1 MEMDEGAE
9 ASAEGHSLTK
19 AAHQGRLRLTRLLL
33 EGGAYINES
42 NERGETPL
50 MVACRSRH
58 PDSQGAS
65 KARMVRYL
73 LENKADPN
81 IQDKVGRTALMHACL
96 ERAGPDVAAL
106 LLDHGA
112 DPSLQDHTGCSALVH
127 AIHAED
133 RDTLQVLLSA
143 CQARGKEVII
153 ITTAKSP
160 SGRHMTRQYL
170 NTPPRP
176 ACASPSE
183 IDVRTAPASL
193 AQASETEQ
201 TLFGFRDREPSAGT
215 EDAWDPGCPAGKPAL
230 PAGGPKPPPAPAWGK
245 SAPALKQQHRVA
257 SLQEEL
263 LDAASEEEPPG
274 RALALPKRLV
284 TRHQSIDV
292 KDSAP
297 LLRAWEQADARKAA
311 SEDSHHQALLPEGD
325 QLHPE
330 GPPEL
335 DADPGL
341 PAGSSTLRSV
351 VQKRNSG
358 ANHYSSDS
366 QLSAGLPPTASED
379 SRALPGKKKTLSAS
393 PSLLSGPKDA
403 PESVPPG
410 PLGRRGH
417 VVLERRGSGPFP
429 LEHSLAQPRPGFLP
443 PLNVSPF
450 PPAPDGCAGSR
461 LCSLLACGQR
471 VLVPTAPAFPK
482 EFKTKKML
490 LRRQSL
496 QTEQIKQLVN
506 F

>member
-1 MEMDEGAE
+1 MDDVAE
-9 ASAEGHSLTK
+9 APAEGHSLTK
-19 AAHQGRLRLTRLLL
+19 AVHQGRLRLTRLLL

-50 MVACRSRH
+50 MVACRSWH

-81 IQDKVGRTALMHACL
+81 IQDKLGRTALMHACL
-96 ERAGPDVAAL
+96 GRAGPAVAAL
-106 LLDHGA
+106 LLDSGA
-112 DPSLQDHTGCSALVH
+112 DPSLQDHEGCSALVH

-160 SGRHMTRQYL
+160 SGRHRARQYL

-176 ACASPSE
+176 ACTSPSE
-183 IDVRTAPASL
+183 IDVSAAASASL
-193 AQASETEQ
+193 AQASGTEGMA
-201 TLFGFRDREPSAGT
+201 LGSRDQEPPGSP
-215 EDAWDPGCPAGKPAL
+215 EDAWDPGSPVGKPTLA
-230 PAGGPKPPPAPAWGK
+230 PGGPNLALAAAWGR
-245 SAPALKQQHRVA
+245 SPPSLKHQPRVA

-263 LDAASEEEPPG
+263 LEAAVEEEPCG
-274 RALALPKRLV
+274 RAPVLSRRFMS
-284 TRHQSIDV
+284 RHQSLDV
-292 KDSAP
+292 KDTAQ
-297 LLRAWEQADARKAA
+297 LLHAWEQADCRKA
-311 SEDSHHQALLPEGD
+311 SFDDSPPQGCPKSPEA
-325 QLHPE
+325 Q
-330 GPPEL
+330 
-335 DADPGL
+335 DADPSPL
-341 PAGSSTLRSV
+341 ADSSTLGSI

-366 QLSAGLPPTASED
+366 QLSALED
-379 SRALPGKKKTLSAS
+379 SKALPGKKKVLSLS

-403 PESVPPG
+403 PDSAPPG

-417 VVLERRGSGPFP
+417 GALERRGSGTFP
-429 LEHSLAQPRPGFLP
+429 LEHSLLQTRPGFLP
-443 PLNVSPF
+443 PLQASPH
-450 PPAPDGCAGSR
+450 PPGCDGTSPR
-461 LCSLLACGQR
+461 LCSLLACGQK
-471 VLVPTAPAFPK
+471 VLVPTAPLFPK
-482 EFKTKKML
+482 EFRSKKML

-496 QTEQIKQLVN
+496 QTEQIRQLVN